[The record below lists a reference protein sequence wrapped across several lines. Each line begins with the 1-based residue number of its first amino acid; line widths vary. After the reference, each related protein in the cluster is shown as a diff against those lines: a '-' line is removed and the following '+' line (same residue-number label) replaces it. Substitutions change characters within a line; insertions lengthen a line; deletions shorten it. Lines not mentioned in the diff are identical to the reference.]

1 VDSTL
6 PGYISG
12 IAEEMSKQAVEFS
25 HMHAFGQIGK
35 FPESVAKTPTQ
46 RKQANTSV
54 AARETF
60 RRMPLAHKAG
70 VKRSY
75 LARIEMGALN
85 TCFVG

>member
-12 IAEEMSKQAVEFS
+12 VAEEMSKQAVEFS
-25 HMHAFGQIGK
+25 HMHALGQIGK

-46 RKQANTSV
+46 RKQADAAM

-60 RRMPLAHKAG
+60 RRMPLAPTESSLRAT
-70 VKRSY
+70 
-75 LARIEMGALN
+75 ATN
-85 TCFVG
+85 